1 MSSTKYYYPPN
12 ATPEQKAAIRRKAR
26 AEVKK
31 NGGQVTPRVHSEK
44 PREAPQ
50 KPFNGRRIKAT
61 LYRISFLDRDLR
73 VQTEYIPEPL
83 AWYLHSQGH
92 TNVQDALGNP
102 LSGNHE
108 WSWLRPDGTNE
119 TYRCEG
125 PPRDHAL
132 VELAEHIIKNPSVT

>member
-1 MSSTKYYYPPN
+1 MPKYDYPPN

-31 NGGQVTPRVHSEK
+31 HGGEVTPRTHSEK

-50 KPFNGRRIKAT
+50 KPFNGRRMKARV
-61 LYRISFLDRDLR
+61 YRISFLDRDLR

-83 AWYLHSQGH
+83 AWYLHTQGH
-92 TNVQDALGNP
+92 SNVQDGMGNALGENY
-102 LSGNHE
+102 SE
-108 WSWLRPDGTNE
+108 WSWNRPDGTNE

-132 VELAEHIIKNPSVT
+132 VELAQHLINSTK